1 MAITDGTGPGTSDSA
16 SDSATYEE
24 TVTDYLPKMDG
35 DTELNTRGLIKA
47 DTFALEW
54 EAFTDDS
61 GTSLLDSGEMT
72 IYKYRAMVT
81 DEGLSPM
88 VYNLYE
94 SIVNTG
100 GDITT
105 TDTETGEDDTTILSV
120 GLDSDEASALEAK
133 YSQTDY
139 SISDV
144 SYSLINPGI
153 SSITGSIGTAFSSTI
168 SEALTTSRLDSK
180 FTWNKS
186 KQKPFKKPNETAIG
200 IPMDDEQ

>member
-1 MAITDGTGPGTSDSA
+1 MAITDGTGT
-16 SDSATYEE
+16 ATEDEGIYEE
-24 TVTDYLPKMDG
+24 TVTDYLPKMGG
-35 DTELNTRGLIKA
+35 DTELNASGLIKA

-61 GTSLLDSGEMT
+61 DTSLLDSGEMT
-72 IYKYRAMVT
+72 IYKYRATVT
-81 DEGLSPM
+81 GDSVVPL

-105 TDTETGEDDTTILSV
+105 TDTETGDDDTTILSV

-139 SISDV
+139 SIDDV
-144 SYSLINPGI
+144 YGTSN
-153 SSITGSIGTAFSSTI
+153 IGTAFSSTI
-168 SEALTTSRLDSK
+168 SEAITTSRLASK

-186 KQKPFKKPNETAIG
+186 HQKPFKKPNETAIG
-200 IPMDDEQ
+200 IPTDDEQ

>member
-1 MAITDGTGPGTSDSA
+1 MAITDEPGGGGTD
-16 SDSATYEE
+16 ATYAE
-24 TVTDYLPKMDG
+24 TVTDYLPKMGG
-35 DTELNTRGLIKA
+35 DTELNTSGLIKA
-47 DTFALEW
+47 DTFALGW

-61 GTSLLDSGEMT
+61 DTSLLDSGEMT
-72 IYKYRAMVT
+72 IYEYKTTVTT
-81 DEGLSPM
+81 DESH
-88 VYNLYE
+88 VDTTYNLYE

-168 SEALTTSRLDSK
+168 SEALTTSRLASK

-186 KQKPFKKPNETAIG
+186 HQKPFKKPNETAIG
-200 IPMDDEQ
+200 IPTDDE

>member
-1 MAITDGTGPGTSDSA
+1 MAITDGTGMSTGADEGI
-16 SDSATYEE
+16 YEE
-24 TVTDYLPKMDG
+24 TVTDYLPKMGD
-35 DTELNTRGLIKA
+35 DTELNTSGLIKA

-61 GTSLLDSGEMT
+61 DTSLLDSGEMT
-72 IYKYRAMVT
+72 IYEYRATVT
-81 DEGLSPM
+81 GVGLSPM

-105 TDTETGEDDTTILSV
+105 TDTETGDDDTTILSV

-139 SISDV
+139 SINDV
-144 SYSLINPGI
+144 SAALLVPDWYSV
-153 SSITGSIGTAFSSTI
+153 TGSIGTAFSSTI
-168 SEALTTSRLDSK
+168 SEAITTSRLASK

-200 IPMDDEQ
+200 IPTDDEQ